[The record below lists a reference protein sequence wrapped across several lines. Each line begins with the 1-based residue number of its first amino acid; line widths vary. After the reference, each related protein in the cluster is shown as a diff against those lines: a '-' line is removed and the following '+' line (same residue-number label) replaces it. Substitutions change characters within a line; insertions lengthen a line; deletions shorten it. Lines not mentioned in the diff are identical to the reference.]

1 MYRCHSQNCI
11 SVFLLVVDLTGLLI
25 LEVIAGCEKLKMMML
40 TAVGVLMLL
49 SAYHVLFLNKL
60 LNQEGFSSQV
70 VYYMLENILR
80 RLREYFLSDQ
90 L

>member
-1 MYRCHSQNCI
+1 MYRCHNQNCLL
-11 SVFLLVVDLTGLLI
+11 VFLLVVGLKGLVI
-25 LEVIAGCEKLKMMML
+25 LVVIAGCERLKMKKL

-49 SAYHVLFLNKL
+49 LAYHVLFLNKL
-60 LNQEGFSSQV
+60 LNQGGFSSQV
-70 VYYMLENILR
+70 VYYMLGNILR